1 MPRFAAN
8 LTMMFPEFDL
18 KDRFS
23 KARDLGFSAVELLQP
38 YTESTADIKKWL
50 SNNQLEIILINT
62 PMGQVKRGERGLACL
77 PGREDDFKEAFP
89 NQFIDVAIEE
99 KHRMTIAAG
108 IAIEVKKPEEYK
120 EYIEKVKPVAE
131 KFGGDYI
138 IRGGETKVVEG
149 EWTYPRTVV
158 IKFPSYEKAL
168 EWYNSEEYKP
178 IKQIRLDNSVANG
191 IIIKGA

>member
-1 MPRFAAN
+1 MTGYVIFN
-8 LTMMFPEFDL
+8 IKITNPE
-18 KDRFS
+18 
-23 KARDLGFSAVELLQP
+23 
-38 YTESTADIKKWL
+38 
-50 SNNQLEIILINT
+50 N
-62 PMGQVKRGERGLACL
+62 
-77 PGREDDFKEAFP
+77 
-89 NQFIDVAIEE
+89 
-99 KHRMTIAAG
+99 
-108 IAIEVKKPEEYK
+108 YK